1 MIMNKT
7 MIALVCML
15 MAAGTAMAQ
24 KTLTFGPKI
33 GVDYTHQWGENIND
47 ESALSYQVG
56 AFMEYRLNNKFA
68 IAPEVVFATHKR
80 PKWEWHD
87 SWLSEEPTRDVTT
100 TSQVNYINI
109 PVMFKY
115 YATSSLSID
124 LGPQFGFKVYGKSTD
139 KWKDSSGNWKEKHDI
154 GVRSFDFGLGLG
166 ATYNFNEKVFVQ
178 VRYTLG
184 LVPLYKGSNARNG
197 NAQLSIGYRF

>member
-1 MIMNKT
+1 

-24 KTLTFGPKI
+24 KAFTYGPKV
-33 GVDYTHQWGENIND
+33 GVDYTHQWGKNIND
-47 ESALSYQVG
+47 ESALSYQAGV
-56 AFMEYRLNNKFA
+56 FMEYRLNSKFA
-68 IAPEVVFATHKR
+68 IAPEVVFAAHNR
-80 PKWEWHD
+80 PKSDLNLWMNEY
-87 SWLSEEPTRDVTT
+87 PPRDVITT
-100 TSQVNYINI
+100 YHTNYINI

-115 YATSSLSID
+115 YVISSLSID
-124 LGPQFGFKVYGKSTD
+124 LGPQFGFKVYDKSTD
-139 KWKDSSGNWKEKHDI
+139 KWEDSNGYWEEKHNM
-154 GVRSFDFGLGLG
+154 GHRSFDFGLGLG

-178 VRYTLG
+178 LRYTLG

>member
-1 MIMNKT
+1 MKKT

-24 KTLTFGPKI
+24 KAFTYGPKV
-33 GVDYTHQWGENIND
+33 GVDYTHQWGKNIND
-47 ESALSYQVG
+47 ESALSYQAGV
-56 AFMEYRLNNKFA
+56 FMEYRLNSKFA
-68 IAPEVVFATHKR
+68 IAPEVVFAAHNR
-80 PKWEWHD
+80 PKSDLNLWMNEY
-87 SWLSEEPTRDVTT
+87 PPRDVITT
-100 TSQVNYINI
+100 YHTNYINI

-115 YATSSLSID
+115 YVISSLSID
-124 LGPQFGFKVYGKSTD
+124 LGPQFGFKVYDKYTD
-139 KWKDSSGNWKEKHDI
+139 KWEEDGKKMREKHNS
-154 GVRSFDFGLGLG
+154 GHRSFDFGLGLG

-178 VRYTLG
+178 LRYTLG

>member
-1 MIMNKT
+1 MKKT

-24 KTLTFGPKI
+24 KAFTYGPKV
-33 GVDYTHQWGENIND
+33 GVDYTHQWGKNIND
-47 ESALSYQVG
+47 ESALSYQAG
-56 AFMEYRLNNKFA
+56 LFMEYRFSNKFA
-68 IAPEVVFATHKR
+68 IAPEVVFAAHNR
-80 PKWEWHD
+80 PKSDLNLWMNEY
-87 SWLSEEPTRDVTT
+87 PPRDVITT
-100 TSQVNYINI
+100 YHTNYINI

-124 LGPQFGFKVYGKSTD
+124 LGPQFGFKVYDKYTD
-139 KWKDSSGNWKEKHDI
+139 KWDEDGKKMKEKHNMYH
-154 GVRSFDFGLGLG
+154 RNFDFGLGLG

-178 VRYTLG
+178 LRYTLG
-184 LVPLYKGSNARNG
+184 LVPLYKDGNARNG

>member
-1 MIMNKT
+1 MIMKKT

-24 KTLTFGPKI
+24 KTITFGPKVGI
-33 GVDYTHQWGENIND
+33 NYTHQWGENIND
-47 ESALSYQVG
+47 ESALNYQAGV
-56 AFMEYRLNNKFA
+56 FMEYRLNNKFA

-115 YATSSLSID
+115 YATPSLSID

-139 KWKDSSGNWKEKHDI
+139 KWKNSSGNWKEKHDI
-154 GVRSFDFGLGLG
+154 GVRSLDFGLGLG

-184 LVPLYKGSNARNG
+184 LVPLYHGTNARNG
-197 NAQLSIGYRF
+197 NAQLSVGYRF